1 MPMLERIHIENYKC
15 LREVTVQ
22 LGDFTILIGPNDSG
36 KSSFLDV
43 IESLGKIPT
52 QSLQQLFS
60 GDKALSN
67 LVWRKQKDRK
77 IVWEV
82 FGEAYG
88 DAFVYRIVLPVNE
101 QPPTEGLEFGGK
113 KLLWTESED
122 SSEIQ

>member
-77 IVWEV
+77 LS
-82 FGEAYG
+82 GKY
-88 DAFVYRIVLPVNE
+88 
-101 QPPTEGLEFGGK
+101 LERHLGMP
-113 KLLWTESED
+113 SYIA
-122 SSEIQ
+122 SSCR